1 MLRLFLASLVLLLA
15 GVSGKNVTCN
25 MDGKAYPPN
34 WDEPLPDGTARNI
47 TWETVNLDEPATT
60 RWAKI
65 VAPRA
70 EGIRNMTGVVMA
82 TLSKLLGAE
91 KFNAT
96 LAKLDANIEKYTSR
110 MPHDFGA
117 EVLGIAAATDIEPSV
132 IFVYNIFYTIL
143 GACTSIVGQDSAG
156 SIWHARNLD
165 VSRRRGA
172 AACVQRARPLRPP
185 ALPPA
190 PRSPFRPRPP
200 ARTAA
205 QFGLW
210 PAIALKDDNFW
221 KLTLA
226 LRPII
231 VNVQFTRGG
240 SPLFK
245 STTFG
250 GFVGVHTAM
259 MPGKFALSIDTKFDG
274 NLDLGLLRWIEEP
287 GLLDKDVDVTWF
299 ARTLFQDYDGYA
311 PALDALNRTK
321 MIGPGYV
328 ILSGVRPGEGAVVTK
343 GAAKELG
350 KDGETIDLWSLSD
363 EIAQNGTYF
372 LLQTN
377 YDRTGPAPPFDD
389 RRDPGVLCMEQL
401 GQAGTNFNGLF
412 NVLSAMPNLNR
423 LTTFSTLMHTETAD
437 FEAYRQQCDHP
448 LCPLF

>member
-1 MLRLFLASLVLLLA
+1 
-15 GVSGKNVTCN
+15 VSSVR
-25 MDGKAYPPN
+25 ARRAPPG
-34 WDEPLPDGTARNI
+34 PAARTA
-47 TWETVNLDEPATT
+47 L
-60 RWAKI
+60 
-65 VAPRA
+65 
-70 EGIRNMTGVVMA
+70 
-82 TLSKLLGAE
+82 TLS
-91 KFNAT
+91 
-96 LAKLDANIEKYTSR
+96 
-110 MPHDFGA
+110 P
-117 EVLGIAAATDIEPSV
+117 
-132 IFVYNIFYTIL
+132 
-143 GACTSIVGQDSAG
+143 
-156 SIWHARNLD
+156 
-165 VSRRRGA
+165 
-172 AACVQRARPLRPP
+172 
-185 ALPPA
+185 
-190 PRSPFRPRPP
+190 PP

-231 VNVQFTRGG
+231 VNVEFTRGG
-240 SPLFK
+240 STLFK

-274 NLDLGLLRWIEEP
+274 NLDLSLLRWIEEP
-287 GLLDKDVDVTWF
+287 GLDKDVDVTWF
-299 ARTLFQDYDGYA
+299 ARTLFQDYGGYA

-363 EIAQNGTYF
+363 EIAQNGTFF